1 MIPVTKGK
9 TTEEKIEKRGIFGS
23 SQKYLSLFRSSIS
36 NDFNRFLIFSDSW
49 NSDTSDSDSDLKGS
63 PPPPSKRP
71 GQRSVPLRKR
81 KPTRRRRFTSDEE
94 ESSEGSDEDTKR
106 YVLGFV
112 LYVYVFQMFHLFA
125 I

>member
-1 MIPVTKGK
+1 MIPVTEGK
-9 TTEEKIEKRGIFGS
+9 ATEEKIEKRGILGI
-23 SQKYLSLFRSSIS
+23 SQKRIKSFLNGFS
-36 NDFNRFLIFSDSW
+36 NDFNCLLIFSDSW

-106 YVLGFV
+106 
-112 LYVYVFQMFHLFA
+112 
-125 I
+125 